1 MWEYLGL
8 RPRPPVIDRER
19 RGPREI
25 QAAIDAS
32 TVRERERER
41 DREREGE
48 REGERERRRG
58 RERKE
63 ERERERGRER
73 EREREGGGNAVW
85 ENQHWRPGH
94 AADANKTR
102 STARP
107 PNGSIRTRP

>member
-1 MWEYLGL
+1 M
-8 RPRPPVIDRER
+8 IDRER
-19 RGPREI
+19 RDPREI

-48 REGERERRRG
+48 REGGVERG
-58 RERKE
+58 RK
-63 ERERERGRER
+63 RGRER
-73 EREREGGGNAVW
+73 ERERERGSERERGGNAVW

>member
-1 MWEYLGL
+1 MTPQQL
-8 RPRPPVIDRER
+8 
-19 RGPREI
+19 
-25 QAAIDAS
+25 
-32 TVRERERER
+32 ERERER
-41 DREREGE
+41 DRE

-63 ERERERGRER
+63 REGERER
-73 EREREGGGNAVW
+73 ERERERGGNAVC